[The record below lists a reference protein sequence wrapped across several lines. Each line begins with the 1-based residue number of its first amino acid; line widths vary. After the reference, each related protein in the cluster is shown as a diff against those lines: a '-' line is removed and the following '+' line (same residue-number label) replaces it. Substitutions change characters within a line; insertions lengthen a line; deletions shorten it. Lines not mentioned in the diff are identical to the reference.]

1 MSSASTALGI
11 PLQRSTFLSPVNFN
25 SNVLF
30 QYVLGTPITL
40 QPGNYLVWY
49 YFQIQGDTDTEIDIY
64 QYSLNNFSNTLV
76 QNPVAINDG
85 QIPLQS
91 TQIITVTTPTNVVLN
106 CLVVYTNS
114 QPDISGTVI
123 FSPL

>member
-25 SNVLF
+25 SNVGF
-30 QYVLGTPITL
+30 QYILGTPITL

-49 YFQIQGDTDTEIDIY
+49 YFEINGDTDTEIVVF
-64 QYSLNNFSNTLV
+64 QYSLNNFANTLV
-76 QNPVAINDG
+76 YNNVVING
-85 QIPLQS
+85 GELPLQS
-91 TQIITVTTPTNVVLN
+91 SQIISITTPTNVVLN
-106 CLVVYTNS
+106 SAIIYTNT
-114 QPDISGTVI
+114 QPDITGTII